1 MSNPIRHIRES
12 LSLRLSFSILGFTV
26 GVFVISIGFLF
37 YKSRAAVRQSA
48 FAQATKELDN
58 TALQISG
65 ILQEVETATNNTDWQ
80 VLEHLQPDSAYAL
93 SIRILELNP
102 NLNGCSIAFEPSFFE
117 EQGKYFSAYSG
128 NNEGHIETEQEG
140 NEEYNYFEMAWYKEP
155 KQKKRACWIDPFHDY
170 DSNNDEF
177 EKDMIASYSKPLIT
191 ADGRFVGVISSDLSQ
206 KRLSTILRHENFYPN
221 AYSILTGT
229 SGRIIAAGKDNPS
242 LDDLERKDCIVLSKE
257 LGNTEWMLYII
268 CPEGDI
274 FKGYNQLIYFIISI
288 ILFGLLLMLISCYVI
303 VSHAVDPIHLLA
315 KQTDD
320 MANRKFNERMP
331 QSTRIDSIGKLQNSF
346 GAMQESIAGY
356 VEELKRVKAETEHR
370 NQDLLAAQRLAEEAD
385 HNKMVFIQD
394 ISHQI
399 RTPLNIISGFAQ
411 VLRDSL
417 AYMDKQE
424 IEEITETMLQ
434 NSDDIT
440 TIVSHLMTSSALES
454 NKHISCNDDVACYNI
469 CWEVVKMIR
478 LKYPDTVTL
487 GVKSSVDEELTIK
500 TNKECLV
507 KILKELLNNAN
518 RFTQSGEIIMGCDMV
533 NANMVAFSVSDT
545 GPGIP
550 AAESERIFTRF
561 CKIDSFTAGLG
572 LGLTLSRQL
581 ARLLGGDLRIDPLYY
596 NGTRVVLTLPFK
608 SQN

>member
-170 DSNNDEF
+170 DSSNDEF

-242 LDDLERKDCIVLSKE
+242 LDDLERKDCIVLHKE
-257 LGNTEWMLYII
+257 LGNTGWMLYII

-274 FKGYNQLIYFIISI
+274 FKGYNQLIYIIISI

-320 MANRKFNERMP
+320 MANRKFNAYRLHWQIAKQLWGDARVNCWICGRTEA
-331 QSTRIDSIGKLQNSF
+331 S
-346 GAMQESIAGY
+346 ES
-356 VEELKRVKAETEHR
+356 R
-370 NQDLLAAQRLAEEAD
+370 
-385 HNKMVFIQD
+385 
-394 ISHQI
+394 
-399 RTPLNIISGFAQ
+399 
-411 VLRDSL
+411 
-417 AYMDKQE
+417 
-424 IEEITETMLQ
+424 
-434 NSDDIT
+434 
-440 TIVSHLMTSSALES
+440 
-454 NKHISCNDDVACYNI
+454 
-469 CWEVVKMIR
+469 
-478 LKYPDTVTL
+478 
-487 GVKSSVDEELTIK
+487 
-500 TNKECLV
+500 
-507 KILKELLNNAN
+507 
-518 RFTQSGEIIMGCDMV
+518 
-533 NANMVAFSVSDT
+533 
-545 GPGIP
+545 
-550 AAESERIFTRF
+550 
-561 CKIDSFTAGLG
+561 
-572 LGLTLSRQL
+572 
-581 ARLLGGDLRIDPLYY
+581 
-596 NGTRVVLTLPFK
+596 NGTSQPRPSCSPTASRRSRPQQDGIHTRYLP
-608 SQN
+608 SDSHPTEYYQRICPSVTRLISLYGQAGD